1 MAHPAQRRFIE
12 LVNEHILKQARPRR
26 ILEVGSYNVLGTV
39 RDLFPDATSYIG
51 ADLIAGPGVDMVK
64 SGHEIDLESNSLDL
78 ALSCECFEH
87 NPYWLETFLNMVRM
101 TRPGG
106 LIVFTCASRGR
117 LEHGTARSGA
127 RMSLGTQSVGWQ
139 YYRNLRQPDFEK
151 RVDLAKHFA
160 IYRFYYIWGSADL
173 YFFGIKK
180 GGELTEFDLPAL
192 EREVARIRR
201 GERRRD
207 QPLSAAK
214 RVLWAAYQTP
224 IVGASFFLD
233 DKSFQNFALAYIDVR
248 TDIMR
253 KVRSVAFWLFGWRI

>member
-12 LVNEHILKQARPRR
+12 LVNEHIVKQARPRR
-26 ILEVGSYNVLGTV
+26 ILEVGSYNVLGTI

-51 ADLIAGPGVDMVK
+51 ADLMAGPGVDMVK

-87 NPYWLETFLNMVRM
+87 NPYWFETFLNMIRM

-106 LIVFTCASRGR
+106 LVVLTCASRGR

-127 RMSLGTQSVGWQ
+127 GMSLGTRSVGWQ
-139 YYRNLRQPDFEK
+139 YYRNLRQSDFEK
-151 RVDLAKHFA
+151 RADLADHFA

-180 GGELTEFDLPAL
+180 GGELPEFDLPAL
-192 EREVARIRR
+192 EREVARIRLVER
-201 GERRRD
+201 GRD
-207 QPLSAAK
+207 QPASVTK

-224 IVGASFFLD
+224 IVGASFLLD
-233 DKSFQNFALAYIDVR
+233 DKLFQTFALNYIDVR
-248 TDIMR
+248 TKVMR
-253 KVRSVAFWLFGWRI
+253 KVRSVALRFLGWRI